1 MSERS
6 ASLLAEALKLPAKE
20 QGELID
26 GLLDAL
32 GGAASDADD
41 LTDDELAA
49 ELDRRAEEMRKI
61 LQPAWS
67 GKTFN
72 TCDERAWQSSFTASQ
87 SRNLSRHVGDTCN
100 TAR

>member
-32 GGAASDADD
+32 SGATSDTGD

-49 ELDRRAEEMRKI
+49 ELDRRAEEMR
-61 LQPAWS
+61 QDS
-67 GKTFN
+67 
-72 TCDERAWQSSFTASQ
+72 TAGVEWKDVQ
-87 SRNLSRHVGDTCN
+87 HMR
-100 TAR
+100 